1 MIFNFVRQAVEGVQ
15 GQAMG
20 QMKVAEE
27 LLGTVQGFVPKVQGA
42 WRGGDEKEF
51 EADVQRKL
59 IPAIQQVISAIAGF
73 NTNLGQATQVL
84 DSADQQIQGLA
95 NGLGDVFDQIF

>member
-15 GQAMG
+15 SQASGQV
-20 QMKVAEE
+20 KVAEE
-27 LLGTVQGFVPKVQGA
+27 LLSTVNGFVPKIQGA

-51 EADVQRKL
+51 EADVKRKL
-59 IPAIQQVISAIAGF
+59 VPAMQQLIQAIAGF
-73 NTNLGQATQVL
+73 GTNLGQATQVM

-95 NGLGDVFDQIF
+95 NGLGDVFNGIF